1 MLSPIFLLVSN
12 CCLVLLSPQMGLG
25 MCVRVCACVRVCVR
39 VCVCGG
45 EGMSVYLHRREVL
58 PCISDLH
65 MRKHKY
71 YKYYKR
77 HGDIVHIPCLSSV
90 SSSIFFF
97 FFVSKIESHF
107 RDCMEEASG
116 QMEMS

>member
-1 MLSPIFLLVSN
+1 
-12 CCLVLLSPQMGLG
+12 
-25 MCVRVCACVRVCVR
+25 MCVRACVCVCVCACVR
-39 VCVCGG
+39 VCGG

-97 FFVSKIESHF
+97 FKIFFVSKIESHF